1 MNENKT
7 TQAVEEKEPIRK
19 GFFKKIFI
27 AKNLHQFCMICCM
40 ALMLCVGTFAA
51 DGAGDT
57 ITDTVT
63 MTALLTETGI
73 FTKAGMGIIWS
84 MIVANPVLEATVGV
98 GALGLIFGIFRKAKR
113 ASRF

>member
-7 TQAVEEKEPIRK
+7 TQAVETEKPNRR
-19 GFFKKIFI
+19 GFLKKMFSP
-27 AKNLHQFCMICCM
+27 AKLHQFGMMLCM

-63 MTALLTETGI
+63 MTALLTETGV